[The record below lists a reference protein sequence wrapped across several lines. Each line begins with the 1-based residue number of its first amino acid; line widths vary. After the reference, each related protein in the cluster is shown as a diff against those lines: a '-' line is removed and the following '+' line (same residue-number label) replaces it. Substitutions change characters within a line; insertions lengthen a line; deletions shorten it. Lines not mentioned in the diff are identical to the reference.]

1 MKRTVIGMLA
11 VAGTL
16 AGLLAAALP
25 AAAAERG
32 PIVALDKAKI
42 VAGEAKERADEI
54 NAKLAEPADE
64 PATDDT
70 DTGTDEQEASA
81 PEADDAEAPA
91 DESADAESDAD
102 AELDSKVTRASE
114 RYDPAQHR
122 DPFEPPTVRAENAE
136 TARTPLEKYEVGQL
150 KLVGVVWGPES
161 SRAMVEDSA
170 GLGYIVFQGTPI
182 GSNGGFVRDIE
193 PTRVLI
199 EESSTNFYGE
209 TEPREVVLELPQ
221 EDASP

>member
-11 VAGTL
+11 VAGML
-16 AGLLAAALP
+16 AGLLAAASSV
-25 AAAAERG
+25 AAAERG
-32 PIVALDKAKI
+32 PIAALDKARN
-42 VAGEAKERADEI
+42 VADQAQDRADDM
-54 NAKLAEPADE
+54 NAKVAEPADE

-81 PEADDAEAPA
+81 SEAEDAEAPA
-91 DESADAESDAD
+91 DAESDAG
-102 AELDSKVTRASE
+102 AESDSKVARATE

-136 TARTPLEKYEVGQL
+136 SPRTPLERYEVGQL